1 MSRITQLAEMKALR
15 DDVEALKARCAAL
28 DKRADDLL
36 TKYLALLERIDAL
49 EAKRGPGRPKK
60 DE

>member
-1 MSRITQLAEMKALR
+1 MSRLTQLAEMRALR
-15 DDVEALKARCAAL
+15 EDVEQLKAMATNFNARIAAME
-28 DKRADDLL
+28 KA
-36 TKYLALLERIDAL
+36 TAAIYARIEAL

>member
-15 DDVEALKARCAAL
+15 DDVEFLKKQAEELFARDRARTEALVQQQQ
-28 DKRADDLL
+28 
-36 TKYLALLERIDAL
+36 RIQEL